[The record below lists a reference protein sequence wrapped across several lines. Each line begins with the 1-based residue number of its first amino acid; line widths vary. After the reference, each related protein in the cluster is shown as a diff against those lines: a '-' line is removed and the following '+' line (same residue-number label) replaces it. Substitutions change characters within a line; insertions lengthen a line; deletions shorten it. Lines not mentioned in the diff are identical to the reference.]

1 MKTIAYKFF
10 GTRDQAR
17 GAAKELNGK
26 FVDLGADAAKG
37 ERWAVQLS
45 DVINVPMAEVESHEI
60 KGIPTAHDLNK
71 EIALLQASMKAA
83 QPQCQ
88 VLVVQKPSE
97 TVTNLKGKKVQVHYK
112 KSVQVLQ
119 AA

>member
-1 MKTIAYKFF
+1 MKTVTHFF
-10 GTRDQAR
+10 STRTLAR
-17 GAAKELNGK
+17 NAVESLNGK
-26 FVDLGADAAKG
+26 FKDFGTDAPKG
-37 ERWAVQLS
+37 ERWAVLVEAV
-45 DVINVPMAEVESHEI
+45 DVPMVEVEPHEI
-60 KGIPTAHDLNK
+60 KGIPTEHDLNK

-83 QPQCQ
+83 QPQMQ

-112 KSVQVLQ
+112 KSVQVQQ

>member
-1 MKTIAYKFF
+1 MKAISYKFF

-17 GAAKELNGK
+17 AGAKELNGK
-26 FVDLGADAAKG
+26 FIDLGADAAKG
-37 ERWAVQLS
+37 ERWAVQLN
-45 DVINVPMAEVESHEI
+45 DVINVPMAEVEANDI
-60 KGIPTAHDLNK
+60 KGIPTEHDLNK

-83 QPQCQ
+83 QPQMQ
-88 VLVVQKPSE
+88 VLVIQKPSE

-112 KSVQVLQ
+112 KSVQVQQ